1 MGISRNHLH
10 AVLQRADH
18 SKSGTITYEQFLE
31 TVSSYRLNTEQASKI
46 KQIGTALAYAEE
58 FTCTPPKLFIAIGK
72 VLCYSLNPNHNL
84 LYMILKSK
92 AKCVCF
98 NLFLHHSMSSYR
110 IRIGC
115 LFVPCDSFWIHLRAY
130 RTNNLEWTS
139 SVLLSSNLQS
149 L

>member
-1 MGISRNHLH
+1 MSQYLVKYVVLSLIENMGISRNHLH

-72 VLCYSLNPNHNL
+72 VSCYSLNPNPIYLRQHN
-84 LYMILKSK
+84 IKK
-92 AKCVCF
+92 
-98 NLFLHHSMSSYR
+98 
-110 IRIGC
+110 
-115 LFVPCDSFWIHLRAY
+115 
-130 RTNNLEWTS
+130 
-139 SVLLSSNLQS
+139 
-149 L
+149 